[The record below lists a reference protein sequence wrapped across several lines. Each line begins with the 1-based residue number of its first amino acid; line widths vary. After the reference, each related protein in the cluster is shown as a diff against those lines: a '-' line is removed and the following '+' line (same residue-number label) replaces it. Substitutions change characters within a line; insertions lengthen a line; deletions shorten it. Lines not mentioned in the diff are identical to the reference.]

1 MKLTILEAKMSP
13 ATNDKF
19 NQNKNVKVG
28 FEIECVLEKSK
39 ILTKPPPIKDDD
51 DIMIINDE
59 YVRSWRNYVRTVTY
73 KINHSP
79 LGTYFDHID
88 YDGSIDIKDKL
99 GLIALEIITKPI
111 PYEECIE
118 YFKNLISYLQKEFN
132 LHTNESCGLHI
143 NISTNNTTQDKID
156 MCKLWVFLGE
166 KHFLSQ
172 FNRIDNSYA
181 RSLTD
186 KFSVLSKDVL
196 TQSKIQNEL
205 KQVKQS
211 LNNVIK
217 IPEKYST
224 VNTIKLKHNYLEVR
238 IAGGA
243 NYEQQMS
250 KITDSIKH
258 FTTSILIA
266 GDPTKLTKLYNI
278 KLIRLIEKI
287 RQDMSVVRHIH
298 TKMDTSGFND
308 TEIDIID
315 KAFTNLLYLFPS
327 LGQNHF
333 TTATA
338 KLKFIKNHFVPEVL
352 SNMTMPD
359 KRSIMK
365 LLDKVKIRRS
375 LTSDIDWQDVDLTFG
390 EKQLV
395 LDTISKLF
403 VNTTIDRYKNI
414 SSVLTS
420 LSYGNDNIGL
430 LSTTESNI
438 LIKLAHELKKKKK
451 FSTESVKNLYR
462 MLLVRLPNKQ

>member
-39 ILTKPPPIKDDD
+39 ILTKPQPIVNNIDDSW
-51 DIMIINDE
+51 NK
-59 YVRSWRNYVRTVTY
+59 YVRALTY
-73 KINHSP
+73 KLNHGEFSN
-79 LGTYFDHID
+79 YFDHID
-88 YDGSIDIKDKL
+88 YDGSIDIDIEDTDKL
-99 GLIALEIITKPI
+99 IAVEIITKPI

-132 LHTNESCGLHI
+132 LHTNETCGLHI

-172 FNRIDNSYA
+172 FNRIDNYYA
-181 RSLTD
+181 RTLTD

-196 TQSKIQNEL
+196 TQSKIQKEL
-205 KQVKQS
+205 EQVKQS

-327 LGQNHF
+327 LGQNQF

-451 FSTESVKNLYR
+451 FSTESVKRLYR